1 MRIIISPAK
10 KMNIDSDSLGIR
22 GVPRFLPEAQ
32 KIKQCLQRMPLH
44 KLQALWRCND
54 AIAKLNYQR
63 LQGMDLEKN
72 LTPAILSYEGIQYQ
86 YMAPGVFEDGQLEF
100 LQQHLRILSGFYGM
114 LCPLDGIV
122 PYRLEMQAKLMV
134 EGKKNLYAYWGDRLA
149 NQLSQETDFVLNLA
163 SKEYSKGVT
172 PHLFHKTHVLN
183 CTFGEEKEGKVVEKG
198 TMCKMARGE
207 MVRFLAEN
215 KITHV
220 AGIKSFD
227 RLGYTF
233 SEKHSTE
240 NHLIFIK
247 GGE

>member
-10 KMNIDSDSLGIR
+10 KMNVDNNSLDIK
-22 GVPRFLPEAQ
+22 GVPRFLPQAK
-32 KIKQCLQRMPLH
+32 KIKQCLQRMTAQE
-44 KLQALWRCND
+44 LQALWKCND
-54 AIAKLNYQR
+54 AIARLNYER

-86 YMAPGVFEDGQLEF
+86 YMAPGVFEDSQLEF

-114 LCPLDGIV
+114 LCPFDGIV

-134 EGKKNLYAYWGDRLA
+134 EDKKNLYEYWGDRLA
-149 NQLSQETDFVLNLA
+149 KQLIQETDFILNLA
-163 SKEYSKGVT
+163 SKEYSKAIT
-172 PHLFHKTHVLN
+172 PHLSKHTHMLT

-207 MVRFLAEN
+207 MVRFLTEKN
-215 KITHV
+215 ITYLD
-220 AGIKSFD
+220 GIKSFD

-233 SEKHSTE
+233 SASHSTE
-240 NHLIFIK
+240 NHLVFIK
-247 GGE
+247 GGD